1 MRSGSYDYLIVGS
14 GAGGATLAKELVGK
28 GKDVLVV
35 EKGRREEKVGTFR
48 DALRYYDATSLKI
61 PRKSKE
67 GVILWR
73 TFMAGGS
80 TVVSCGNATRCLVE
94 ELADLGITLDEEFAE
109 AEREMH
115 VSPIDERLLSE
126 GSEKIR
132 WAAKEL
138 GYSMELMPK
147 FVDPAKCTKCGQCA
161 LGCASGAK
169 WTALDYLEEAKQ
181 NGADILYDT
190 TVEQV
195 LVQNG
200 KARGI
205 RGVGSRGQ
213 VEILSGVVVLAAGGL
228 GTPVILQQSGIQ
240 EAGRGLFSDL
250 LVTTYGVT
258 KGLNQMREPAMALV
272 DHEFHQ
278 TKGFIL
284 SPYVNLT
291 RMVRSMESGASGLAL
306 PTRRLIGIMTK
317 IVDEPAGR
325 VYADGTVSKPVT
337 ERDRMRLQE
346 GSSIAAEI
354 LVRAGASRKS
364 VVVSNPQGAHHGGT
378 AAIGNIVDKDLQTK
392 VDNLFV
398 CDASALPVS
407 PGLPPILTIV
417 ALAKRL
423 ARTLAA

>member
-1 MRSGSYDYLIVGS
+1 
-14 GAGGATLAKELVGK
+14 
-28 GKDVLVV
+28 
-35 EKGRREEKVGTFR
+35 
-48 DALRYYDATSLKI
+48 
-61 PRKSKE
+61 
-67 GVILWR
+67 
-73 TFMAGGS
+73 
-80 TVVSCGNATRCLVE
+80 
-94 ELADLGITLDEEFAE
+94 
-109 AEREMH
+109 MH

-284 SPYVNLT
+284 SPYVNLCID
-291 RMVRSMESGASGLAL
+291 R
-306 PTRRLIGIMTK
+306 
-317 IVDEPAGR
+317 
-325 VYADGTVSKPVT
+325 
-337 ERDRMRLQE
+337 RDR
-346 GSSIAAEI
+346 
-354 LVRAGASRKS
+354 
-364 VVVSNPQGAHHGGT
+364 
-378 AAIGNIVDKDLQTK
+378 
-392 VDNLFV
+392 
-398 CDASALPVS
+398 
-407 PGLPPILTIV
+407 
-417 ALAKRL
+417 
-423 ARTLAA
+423 